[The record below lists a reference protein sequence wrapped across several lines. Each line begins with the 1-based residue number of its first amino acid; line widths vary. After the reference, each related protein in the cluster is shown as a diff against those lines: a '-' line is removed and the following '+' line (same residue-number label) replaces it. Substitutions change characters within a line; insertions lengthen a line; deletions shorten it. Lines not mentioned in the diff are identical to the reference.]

1 MTAGQYIDVP
11 GIAAIVLAGVVA
23 HFAPSK
29 NELPHR
35 RFIAP
40 GDTRAI
46 AWDCESVLVTCG
58 GILWGQGP
66 GISASVGR
74 GTGNPVSVGAR
85 YAVFGVQIVRSTAAV
100 EHDGEDP
107 PTPDALT
114 TAGLAMMI
122 DAGMLS
128 QALVELAGKDGPL
141 KRAGMATAGDVVFL
155 GPSGMFAATEG
166 HLSVTAGTLKTG

>member
-1 MTAGQYIDVP
+1 VTAGQYIDIP
-11 GIAAIVLAGVVA
+11 GIASTVLTGVAA
-23 HFAPSK
+23 HFAASRI
-29 NELPHR
+29 ELPR
-35 RFIAP
+35 RRLIAP

-46 AWDCESVLVTCG
+46 SWDCESVLVTCG

-66 GISASVGR
+66 GVSASVGR

-107 PTPDALT
+107 PTPEALT
-114 TAGLAMMI
+114 AAGLAMMI

-128 QALVELAGKDGPL
+128 QALVELCGKGGALAG
-141 KRAGMATAGDVVFL
+141 AGMATAGDVVFL

-166 HLSVTAGTLKTG
+166 HLSITAAALKAG

>member
-11 GIAAIVLAGVVA
+11 GIAATVLAGVVA
-23 HFAPSK
+23 HFAASRV
-29 NELPHR
+29 ELPGR
-35 RFIAP
+35 RLIAP

-46 AWDCESVLVTCG
+46 AWDCEGVLVTCG

-66 GISASVGR
+66 GVSSSVGR

-85 YAVFGVQIVRSTAAV
+85 YAVFAVQIVRSTAAV

-107 PTPDALT
+107 PTPEDLT
-114 TAGLAMMI
+114 AAGLAMMT
-122 DAGMLS
+122 DAGLLS
-128 QALVELAGKDGPL
+128 QALVELTGKNGAL
-141 KRAGMATAGDVVFL
+141 SSAGMATAGDVVFL

-166 HLSVTAGTLKTG
+166 HLSVTTSTLKAG